1 MLLDKSAV
9 AHAHAKKTPVR
20 RNTKAVT
27 SNWTWLKEAD
37 NELLTGSALEVI
49 IILEPFATETFQK
62 EVIFCQFI
70 LSINCTNAF

>member
-1 MLLDKSAV
+1 MTKQLYGKS
-9 AHAHAKKTPVR
+9 R
-20 RNTKAVT
+20 KAVGT
-27 SNWTWLKEAD
+27 LKLSHLIGRGFKETD

-49 IILEPFATETFQK
+49 IITEPFATETFQK